1 MRKGVAALFCAILL
15 ALPAAAAEVTG
26 RFHLQTHDGRMVTET
41 SFAGRVR
48 VVAFGYTF
56 CPDICPTTLSTV
68 AQALDLLGPGAEQV
82 VPLFI
87 TVDPG
92 RDTPAHLRG
101 YMEAF
106 GPSFVGLTGTVE
118 MVDEAA
124 RAFNARYALQPPA
137 DPADPTTY
145 FVDHSAGI
153 YVMDRQGAFVA
164 KLGHR
169 ATPEELAERL
179 TEVLR
184 Q

>member
-1 MRKGVAALFCAILL
+1 MKKGLAALLCWLVL
-15 ALPAAAAEVTG
+15 ALPAAAGEVTG
-26 RFHLQTHDGRMVTET
+26 HFDLMDQNGRPVTDA

-56 CPDICPTTLSTV
+56 CPDVCPTTLSTI
-68 AQALDLLGPGAEQV
+68 AATLDILGPKAAGV

-87 TVDPG
+87 TVDPR
-92 RDTPAHLRG
+92 RDTPTHLKD

-106 GPSFVGLTGTVE
+106 GPSFVGLTGPEDAV
-118 MVDEAA
+118 AA
-124 RAFNARYALQPPA
+124 AAAAFHARYAIQPPA
-137 DPADPTTY
+137 DPADPNTY

-169 ATPEELAERL
+169 ATPDELAERL
-179 TEVLR
+179 EEVLR
-184 Q
+184 K